1 MQFKIFNRYILFKK
15 YLTCSLSKS
24 IRNMRQYEKKT
35 GTKRA
40 HHEIEENIDESNK
53 ENSSSEN
60 LNLTVSE
67 KLVKYKDFTKV

>member
-1 MQFKIFNRYILFKK
+1 
-15 YLTCSLSKS
+15 
-24 IRNMRQYEKKT
+24 MRQYEKES

-67 KLVKYKDFTKV
+67 QLVKYKDFTKV